1 MSEEQQAPE
10 IAEAEQ
16 KQEPKKISL
25 AEAVKQKLA
34 QKKLDQAQGGK
45 QKHGPG
51 GNQQTMKSQNT
62 KKVNNQRKKMG
73 V

>member
-1 MSEEQQAPE
+1 MEENQTTPE
-10 IAEAEQ
+10 TQE
-16 KQEPKKISL
+16 QEPKKISL
-25 AEAVKQKLA
+25 AEAMKQKLA
-34 QKKLDQAQGGK
+34 QKKQDQANANNK

-51 GNQQTMKSQNT
+51 GNQQTMKSQNH